1 MIGAL
6 AKGMEAGAWAFG
18 AVLIFAAGALLVL
31 LGVAGLAWMFGDGE
45 DAEGM
50 EPRDEEGFE
59 RPENGTERR
68 FQREGAGRPMGEVVD
83 TSSGSDAMNGVPTE
97 GSGRLPW

>member
-18 AVLIFAAGALLVL
+18 AVLIFAVGALLVL

-45 DAEGM
+45 EEKGDELPQSAVLTAPSER
-50 EPRDEEGFE
+50 EPGE
-59 RPENGTERR
+59 
-68 FQREGAGRPMGEVVD
+68 AGRKSEHYFGGCHGD
-83 TSSGSDAMNGVPTE
+83 RD
-97 GSGRLPW
+97 L

>member
-31 LGVAGLAWMFGDGE
+31 LGGAGLAWAFGEPE
-45 DAEGM
+45 DKESEGM
-50 EPRDEEGFE
+50 EERDEE
-59 RPENGTERR
+59 
-68 FQREGAGRPMGEVVD
+68 GEVVD
-83 TSSGSDAMNGVPTE
+83 TSSGADAMNGVPTE